1 MPILEKTLRHLTE
14 KDPTLTVLNLSRHY
28 PLSIADMQALANAL
42 RGNPYI
48 AKLVLCEDGIED
60 EGARILSEVLP
71 TMSSLVELDVSVNN
85 IGDKG
90 AAALFHVA
98 VSPHVPTLRI
108 LNIAANSVTDKAA
121 GQLLENQ
128 TLHCVNLDGNSV
140 SPALIAR
147 IDVQLESNETREL
160 RAEFSRFIE
169 NLSSPDE
176 LELALSAAKESLQA
190 RAGKESV
197 PVMQ

>member
-1 MPILEKTLRHLTE
+1 MPILEKTLRRLTE

-28 PLSIADMQALANAL
+28 PLSTDDMQALANAL

-48 AKLVLCEDGIED
+48 AKLILCEDGIED

-71 TMSSLVELDVSVNN
+71 TMLSLVELDVSVNN

-90 AAALFHVA
+90 AAALFRTALSHIPA
-98 VSPHVPTLRI
+98 LRV
-108 LNIAANSVTDKAA
+108 LNIAANSVTDKTA
-121 GQLLENQ
+121 GQLLENHA
-128 TLHCVNLDGNSV
+128 LHCVNLDGNSV
-140 SPALIAR
+140 SPDLVAR
-147 IDVQLESNETREL
+147 IDAQLESNETREL
-160 RAEFSRFIE
+160 KAEFGRFIE

-190 RAGKESV
+190 RAGKDGV

>member
-28 PLSIADMQALANAL
+28 PLSTNDMQALANAL

-48 AKLVLCEDGIED
+48 AKLILCEDGIED

-71 TMSSLVELDVSVNN
+71 TMSSLVELDISVNN

-90 AAALFHVA
+90 AAALFRVA
-98 VSPHVPTLRI
+98 VLPHIPTLRV
-108 LNIAANSVTDKAA
+108 LNIAANSVTDEAA

-140 SPALIAR
+140 SPASIAR
-147 IDVQLESNETREL
+147 IDAQLKSNETREL